1 MTNLADIMCIILVLK
16 YRRNATVI
24 YGLRVTVAGDVDF
37 SLARFRFVNFILHSN
52 LNDYML

>member
-1 MTNLADIMCIILVLK
+1 MKPESRFSGTAIK

-24 YGLRVTVAGDVDF
+24 AGDVDF

-52 LNDYML
+52 LNDLIV